1 MLDRGTK
8 TTAAWGGK
16 KQKAKKKKKKNH
28 LKKAKNLRLAVLS
41 TVHSAQSI
49 LVLPAIVPDHLPT

>member
-8 TTAAWGGK
+8 TTAAWGG
-16 KQKAKKKKKKNH
+16 
-28 LKKAKNLRLAVLS
+28 KNLRLAVLS